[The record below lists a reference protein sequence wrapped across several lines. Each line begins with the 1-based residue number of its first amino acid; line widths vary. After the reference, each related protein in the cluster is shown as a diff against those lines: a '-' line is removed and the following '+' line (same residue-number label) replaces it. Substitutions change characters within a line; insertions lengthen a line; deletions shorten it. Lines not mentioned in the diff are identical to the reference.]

1 MVYRRTSLMQERL
14 ADNRNRI
21 LLAARHLIARGGF
34 REASIAAV
42 AGEVGLSIGAIYRY
56 FPSEADLFVEL
67 LTDAVS
73 REVQI
78 LRSIIDSPGSA
89 TERLRA
95 AVESFASRAL
105 KGPHLAYAFIV
116 EPTDTEVE
124 AARILGRR
132 QFSDLFREILR
143 QGVRAG
149 EFPPQSIDLSAACIV
164 GAFTEALVR
173 PVAPAAKPAHSR
185 QLIRA
190 IAEVCVRAA
199 GAGVPTAKGRLRP
212 RHKAG

>member
-21 LLAARHLIARGGF
+21 LVAARHLIAQGGF

-56 FPSEADLFVEL
+56 FPSKADLFVEL
-67 LTDAVS
+67 LTEAVS
-73 REVQI
+73 REIQI
-78 LRSIIDSPGSA
+78 LRTIIEGPGSA

-105 KGPHLAYAFIV
+105 KGPHLAYAFII
-116 EPTDTEVE
+116 EPTETEVE
-124 AARILGRR
+124 AARILYRR
-132 QFSDLFREILR
+132 QFSDLFCEILR
-143 QGVRAG
+143 QGIRSG
-149 EFPPQSIDLSAACIV
+149 EFPRQSIDLSAACIV

-173 PVAPAAKPAHSR
+173 PVAPYAKPAHSR
-185 QLIRA
+185 QLIKA

-199 GAGVPTAKGRLRP
+199 GAVSGSAARARRSRRRP
-212 RHKAG
+212 A

>member
-21 LLAARHLIARGGF
+21 LLAARQLIARGGF

-56 FPSEADLFVEL
+56 FPSKADLFVEL
-67 LTDAVS
+67 LTEAVS
-73 REVQI
+73 RKVQI
-78 LRSIIDSPGSA
+78 LRAIIDSPGSA

-105 KGPHLAYAFIV
+105 KGPHLAYAFII

-124 AARILGRR
+124 AARILCRR
-132 QFSDLFREILR
+132 QFGDLFREILR
-143 QGVRAG
+143 QGVRTG
-149 EFPPQSIDLSAACIV
+149 EFPAQSIDLSAACIV

-173 PVAPAAKPAHSR
+173 PVASSAKPAHSR
-185 QLIRA
+185 RLIRD

-199 GAGVPTAKGRLRP
+199 GADKTANARRP
-212 RHKAG
+212 RARR

>member
-21 LLAARHLIARGGF
+21 LLAARHLIAQGGF

-56 FPSEADLFVEL
+56 FPSKADLFVEL
-67 LTDAVS
+67 LTEAVS

-78 LRSIIDSPGSA
+78 LRAIIDGPGSA
-89 TERLRA
+89 TDRLRA

-105 KGPHLAYAFIV
+105 KGPHLAYAFII
-116 EPTDTEVE
+116 EPTETEVE
-124 AARILGRR
+124 AARILCRR

-143 QGVRAG
+143 QGIQAG
-149 EFPPQSIDLSAACIV
+149 EFPRQSIDLSAACIV
-164 GAFTEALVR
+164 GAVTEALVR
-173 PVAPAAKPAHSR
+173 PVAPTARPAHSR

-190 IAEVCVRAA
+190 IADVCVRAA
-199 GAGVPTAKGRLRP
+199 GAGGTSAARGVQPQRKSV
-212 RHKAG
+212 